1 MARPRCRGRV
11 GRDVESLFG
20 PPGEAAVEF
29 TSGLSVERR
38 ASQGWDLRSG
48 TNLLQVLS
56 ASAGL
61 PLILFG
67 LVLWFRDGWLVIP
80 GGGLL
85 AVLVSLLSAVRPGA
99 ACSGSP
105 PHRRGVGLGAG
116 AFAGIAAFDSP
127 GRAAPRRVAESAR
140 GALVLLGP
148 VLFVIFWQIPDRE
161 PAVEES
167 TTELSTEEWLARLS
181 RVLRYRYAMPR
192 GVVAQHVREA
202 RAHLQQRGE
211 SDPVEEFGAPEV
223 YALTL
228 LESDERREEYRYRL
242 GRREPAVMG
251 PPFSWS
257 SSCRRSLTVTPSR
270 WS

>member
-1 MARPRCRGRV
+1 MPWTRS

-38 ASQGWDLRSG
+38 ASQGWDLMSG
-48 TNLLQVLS
+48 MSLPQALTVG
-56 ASAGL
+56 AGL

-67 LVLWFRDGWLVIP
+67 VVLWFRDGWLVVA
-80 GGGLL
+80 GGFLL
-85 AVLVSLLSAVRPGA
+85 SLLVSLLSAVSAGLSCSWEPAAPARRSRSLREGSRGA
-99 ACSGSP
+99 ATASLAPFRAIGGSP
-105 PHRRGVGLGAG
+105 KVPV
-116 AFAGIAAFDSP
+116 
-127 GRAAPRRVAESAR
+127 V
-140 GALVLLGP
+140 ALVLLGT
-148 VLFVIFWQIPDRE
+148 VLFVIFWSSRPRSCRRG
-161 PAVEES
+161 S
-167 TTELSTEEWLARLS
+167 TAELSTEEWLTRLS

-242 GRREPAVMG
+242 GRREPA
-251 PPFSWS
+251 
-257 SSCRRSLTVTPSR
+257 
-270 WS
+270 